1 MESDTEPTIEEIKK
15 IANERRVNKKQ
26 AKPRA
31 SRSKTIK
38 EIKVEEL
45 TQPIELPLSLPT
57 QASLPTENKDDKY
70 KEIYEDIK
78 NIKELINQQTN
89 FIQEVINKPKEKKQ
103 RAKPKLKQVNKTL
116 DLTVL
121 DKEVNEILEDKPK
134 KKDNRLEE
142 IIKALQKY

>member
-26 AKPRA
+26 TKPRA

-45 TQPIELPLSLPT
+45 TQPIQLPLSLPI

-89 FIQEVINKPKEKKQ
+89 FIQEVIKPKEKKQ
-103 RAKPKLKQVNKTL
+103 RAKPKLKQVNNTL
-116 DLTVL
+116 DLTIL

-134 KKDNRLEE
+134 PKDSRLEE